1 MSSRLAASMRRRSF
15 DYKSERGE
23 ACAVGSLSMMQN
35 ILIRLKKIR
44 FFKVGAGDFVD

>member
-1 MSSRLAASMRRRSF
+1 MFSRRAASMKRRSF

-35 ILIRLKKIR
+35 ILVRLKKSR
-44 FFKVGAGDFVD
+44 FFKVGSHDFND